1 MRKEDF
7 FRTLENIDD
16 NYISEAENYK
26 APKIS
31 SKLIT
36 YIGIAASLL
45 MVAGVIGLA
54 LYMNNNSAVIE
65 MSDVETQ
72 LVPTN
77 VGIDPTG
84 AVSTSNETFKDP
96 TDKMSMIHA
105 VGTDIPEDTVVV
117 YLRLSSS
124 AYLNGEMGWYA
135 PENQDEWKK
144 AIDDAVSRAQDK
156 EGALPAADSVPISV
170 SWFHKGYWDNN
181 GGSDY
186 WELAKDGSLWGYRE
200 PNDVPFSKHYIAP
213 EDAKELVA
221 LLRQVYDFFG
231 INPIGPEEITD
242 ITSAELTVKGKTY
255 TLDDKT
261 KLDYLEKT
269 LRNAKPNGA
278 SGCPWAT
285 LKMTKK
291 DGTVITISLAC
302 DSCAVWNSDG
312 MHYKYGNSDTTESVY
327 ALFGIDLSKLHM
339 SN

>member
-1 MRKEDF
+1 MRREDF
-7 FRTLENIDD
+7 FITLENIDD

-31 SKLIT
+31 SKLMT

-105 VGTDIPEDTVVV
+105 VGTEIPEDTVVV

-124 AYLNGEMGWYA
+124 DYLNGDVGWYA
-135 PENQDEWKK
+135 PDNQDEWKK

-156 EGALPAADSVPISV
+156 EGALPAADSVPIIV
-170 SWFHKGYWDNN
+170 SWRHKGYWDNN

-186 WELAKDGSLWGYRE
+186 WELAKDGSLWGTRS

-213 EDAKELVA
+213 EDAKELAA

-231 INPIGPEEITD
+231 INPIGPEAITD

-255 TLDDKT
+255 TLDDST
-261 KLDYLEKT
+261 KLSYLERT

-278 SGCPWAT
+278 SGCPWAKLT
-285 LKMTKK
+285 LVKK
-291 DGTVITISLAC
+291 DGTVITISIAY
-302 DSCAVWNSDG
+302 DGCAAWHSDG
-312 MHYKYGNSDTTESVY
+312 MHYKYGEPDTAQSIYT
-327 ALFGIDLSKLHM
+327 LFGIDLRKIHEM
-339 SN
+339 